1 MHCRFFLISRLKLWE
16 SLFQDF
22 VQNHTEALELI
33 MGSAS
38 YLLQLLSFWATGLP
52 LTLSS
57 QHGMQF
63 SKTAVTLGSELV
75 WL

>member
-1 MHCRFFLISRLKLWE
+1 M
-16 SLFQDF
+16 
-22 VQNHTEALELI
+22 QNHTEALELI

-52 LTLSS
+52 LALSS

-63 SKTAVTLGSELV
+63 FKTAVTLGSELV